1 MKRRRFGRRKICK
14 FCADKVDLVDYKD
27 VRRLRSFVTERG
39 KIIPRRISGSCA
51 RHQRQLTHAIK
62 RARTVALLPY
72 VSTDYDRRR
81 KSSCSTTCRS
91 SAGAVRFAT
100 FRKA

>member
-1 MKRRRFGRRKICK
+1 LKRRRFGRRKICK
-14 FCADKVDLVDYKD
+14 FCADKVQVVDYKD
-27 VRRLRSFVTERG
+27 VRRLKALVTERG

-72 VSTDYDRRR
+72 VSTE
-81 KSSCSTTCRS
+81 
-91 SAGAVRFAT
+91 
-100 FRKA
+100 

>member
-14 FCADKVDLVDYKD
+14 FCADKVVVDYKD
-27 VRRLRSFVTERG
+27 GRRLRNFVTERG

-51 RHQRQLTHAIK
+51 RHQRQLTHAVK

-72 VSTDYDRRR
+72 V
-81 KSSCSTTCRS
+81 
-91 SAGAVRFAT
+91 AT
-100 FRKA
+100 E

>member
-1 MKRRRFGRRKICK
+1 MAVAKPVKRRHFGRRKVCR
-14 FCADKVDLVDYKD
+14 FCVDKVSLIDYKD
-27 VRRLRSFVTERG
+27 VKRLRNFVSERG

-72 VSTDYDRRR
+72 ASE
-81 KSSCSTTCRS
+81 
-91 SAGAVRFAT
+91 
-100 FRKA
+100 

>member
-1 MKRRRFGRRKICK
+1 
-14 FCADKVDLVDYKD
+14 

-62 RARTVALLPY
+62 RSRTVAVLPY
-72 VSTDYDRRR
+72 V
-81 KSSCSTTCRS
+81 
-91 SAGAVRFAT
+91 AT
-100 FRKA
+100 E